1 MLSWNWT
8 CNAKCTSARYFEEES
23 EGTSSYK
30 YALVYPF
37 KYSNGGQDSRYLHRW
52 ILTFHAG
59 GIMMSSLVGQVC
71 PQDKT
76 SGLRIY
82 NTRTEIILWTSF
94 SLSKAYV
101 KNKICHASSISVFNK
116 DKYHNSSICLCRCR
130 IEKLAFLLSSCPPGS
145 VAKSIPQP
153 SDITSEHLSNSI

>member
-1 MLSWNWT
+1 
-8 CNAKCTSARYFEEES
+8 
-23 EGTSSYK
+23 
-30 YALVYPF
+30 
-37 KYSNGGQDSRYLHRW
+37 
-52 ILTFHAG
+52 
-59 GIMMSSLVGQVC
+59 MMSSLVGQVC

-116 DKYHNSSICLCRCR
+116 DKYHNSMAYAHAGVELRSCL
-130 IEKLAFLLSSCPPGS
+130 FLLSSCPLGS